1 MSAVGP
7 ERRFAAMPQYVRC
20 WGRTGLVIDC
30 LETSKMTDA
39 VEKGFFS
46 SERARLIQDQAPVRN
61 VDSKK
66 PLFSIRLLHFPIP
79 QLPRGDFFDSIDPSE
94 TLPSQICCE
103 AQVLPP
109 LDVIGFGL
117 PKFRRGKPMTRR
129 HFVFL
134 FSSSAVWLLSARGH
148 AISQPAAKVPRV
160 GVLVSASEP
169 HPFAG
174 ALRHGL
180 QNLGYSEGRNI
191 ALDVRYT
198 QGRSDLAAQ
207 FAAEL
212 VRSGVAIIVAHFTPA
227 VKAAMAATKTIPIVM
242 VAGAPLQ
249 SGFIKSLYEP
259 GGNVTGLSAMDAE
272 LGGKRIQLLSDL
284 IPKLACVGVL
294 ATTPTTDPFSRPF
307 VADIQAAG
315 AALNVRVAPVLIGGP
330 SELEEAF
337 SVLAKEGA
345 QAVIVQGFFGPH
357 SKRIA
362 QLAISHRIGYMST
375 DRSAVV
381 DGGLA
386 SISANFP
393 VLYEYAAVY
402 VEAPIRRACRLS
414 SLLDSR

>member
-1 MSAVGP
+1 MKRREFITLGSAVAAWP
-7 ERRFAAMPQYVRC
+7 LVALCRAFAQQV
-20 WGRTGLVIDC
+20 G
-30 LETSKMTDA
+30 K
-39 VEKGFFS
+39 
-46 SERARLIQDQAPVRN
+46 
-61 VDSKK
+61 
-66 PLFSIRLLHFPIP
+66 IP
-79 QLPRGDFFDSIDPSE
+79 R
-94 TLPSQICCE
+94 
-103 AQVLPP
+103 
-109 LDVIGFGL
+109 IG
-117 PKFRRGKPMTRR
+117 
-129 HFVFL
+129 
-134 FSSSAVWLLSARGH
+134 A
-148 AISQPAAKVPRV
+148 
-160 GVLVSASEP
+160 LVSASEP
-169 HPFAG
+169 HPFAD

-191 ALDVRYT
+191 TLDVRYT

-212 VRSGVAIIVAHFTPA
+212 VRSDVAMIVAHFTPA
-227 VKAAMAATKTIPIVM
+227 VRAAMAATKTIPIVM

-315 AALNVRVAPVLIGGP
+315 SALNVRVAPVLVGGP

-345 QAVIVQGFFGPH
+345 QAVIVQGFFGPY

-362 QLAISHRIGYMST
+362 QLATDHRIGYMSS

-386 SISANFP
+386 SLSANFP
-393 VLYEYAAVY
+393 LLYEYAAVY
-402 VEAPIRRACRLS
+402 VDKLLKGANPASLPVEQPSKFQVTVNGKTAQALGLSLSPI
-414 SLLDSR
+414 LLAQVDEVIE

>member
-1 MSAVGP
+1 MPVVSFDGRFRGAKRTWPKDGGMSA
-7 ERRFAAMPQYVRC
+7 F
-20 WGRTGLVIDC
+20 
-30 LETSKMTDA
+30 
-39 VEKGFFS
+39 
-46 SERARLIQDQAPVRN
+46 
-61 VDSKK
+61 
-66 PLFSIRLLHFPIP
+66 
-79 QLPRGDFFDSIDPSE
+79 DPSE
-94 TLPSQICCE
+94 TLPSQICCD
-103 AQVLPP
+103 AQALP
-109 LDVIGFGL
+109 LSDVIVSARPRSGG
-117 PKFRRGKPMTRR
+117 GSPMTRR
-129 HFVFL
+129 YFL
-134 FSSSAVWLLSARGH
+134 FLLSSSAVWLLSTRRH
-148 AISQPAAKVPRV
+148 AVSQQAAKVPRV

-169 HPFAG
+169 HPFAD
-174 ALRHGL
+174 ALRRGL

-191 ALDVRYT
+191 TLDVRYT

-212 VRSGVAIIVAHFTPA
+212 VKSDVAMIVAHFTPA
-227 VKAAMAATKTIPIVM
+227 VRAAMAATKTIPIVM

-294 ATTPTTDPFSRPF
+294 ATTPTTDPFSRPY

-315 AALNVRVAPVLIGGP
+315 SALNVRVAPVLIGGP

-337 SVLAKEGA
+337 SVLGKEGA
-345 QAVIVQGFFGPH
+345 QAVIVQGFFGPY

-362 QLAISHRIGYMST
+362 QLATSHRIGYMSS

-393 VLYEYAAVY
+393 LLYEYAAVY
-402 VEAPIRRACRLS
+402 VDKLLKGANPASLPVEQPSKFQVTVNSKTAQALGLSLSPIFLAQV
-414 SLLDSR
+414 DEVIE

>member
-1 MSAVGP
+1 
-7 ERRFAAMPQYVRC
+7 
-20 WGRTGLVIDC
+20 
-30 LETSKMTDA
+30 
-39 VEKGFFS
+39 
-46 SERARLIQDQAPVRN
+46 
-61 VDSKK
+61 
-66 PLFSIRLLHFPIP
+66 
-79 QLPRGDFFDSIDPSE
+79 
-94 TLPSQICCE
+94 
-103 AQVLPP
+103 
-109 LDVIGFGL
+109 
-117 PKFRRGKPMTRR
+117 MTRR
-129 HFVFL
+129 RFFL
-134 FSSSAVWLLSARGH
+134 LLSSSAVWLLSARGH
-148 AISQPAAKVPRV
+148 AVSQPAAKVPRI

-169 HPFAG
+169 HPFAD

-191 ALDVRYT
+191 TLDVRYT

-212 VRSGVAIIVAHFTPA
+212 VRSDVAVIVAHFTPA
-227 VKAAMAATKTIPIVM
+227 VRAAMAATKTIPIVM
-242 VAGAPLQ
+242 APAGAPLQ

-315 AALNVRVAPVLIGGP
+315 SALNVRVVPVLIGGP
-330 SELEEAF
+330 SELEEAS

-345 QAVIVQGFFGPH
+345 QAVIVQGFFGPY

-362 QLAISHRIGYMST
+362 QLATSHRIGYMST

-386 SISANFP
+386 SMSANFP
-393 VLYEYAAVY
+393 LLYEHAAVY
-402 VEAPIRRACRLS
+402 VDKLLKGANPASLPVEQPSKFQVTVNSKTAQALGLSLSPIFLAQV
-414 SLLDSR
+414 DEVIE